1 MKKIYRKKKPTTNV
15 RVDVCVQ
22 YTEKRRDRTQPNPLS
37 HHHHHRREKAAP
49 GGYRAQTEI
58 HSANLLIQ
66 SVPSC
71 SDQKQRPYER
81 KTLLCVL
88 QIVVVHSIISGITS
102 ELHDGCIGRDD
113 EGSLSGPASPNG
125 LNPLGVYSCST
136 WSLRKTDYKVA
147 LLMVPIGTHM
157 FCYAVS
163 SVEVLFCH
171 HIMIRNIIV
180 GISFIWKSPQLLSL
194 SI

>member
-88 QIVVVHSIISGITS
+88 QIVVVHT
-102 ELHDGCIGRDD
+102 
-113 EGSLSGPASPNG
+113 A
-125 LNPLGVYSCST
+125 
-136 WSLRKTDYKVA
+136 
-147 LLMVPIGTHM
+147 
-157 FCYAVS
+157 S
-163 SVEVLFCH
+163 SVVLLANC
-171 HIMIRNIIV
+171 MTAV
-180 GISFIWKSPQLLSL
+180 
-194 SI
+194 